1 MLLQR
6 KQYPMKCD
14 IQEKKDRYLLDINLP
29 GFQKENLKAYVENGY
44 LIVSATQDE
53 ETKENQ
59 KKYVRCE
66 RYHGELTRS
75 FYIGE
80 DINQED
86 IRATYQHGVLKL
98 VLPKKEEKAAREKE
112 VIQIA

>member
-6 KQYPMKCD
+6 KHDPMKCD
-14 IQEKKDRYLLDINLP
+14 IREKKDRYLLEINLP

-44 LIVSATQDE
+44 LIVSATQDKESKE
-53 ETKENQ
+53 EQNKFI
-59 KKYVRCE
+59 RCE
-66 RYHGELTRS
+66 RYHGELKRS
-75 FYIGE
+75 FYIGK

-86 IRATYQHGVLKL
+86 IKATYQHGVLKL
-98 VLPKKEEKAAREKE
+98 ILPKIEEKAKE